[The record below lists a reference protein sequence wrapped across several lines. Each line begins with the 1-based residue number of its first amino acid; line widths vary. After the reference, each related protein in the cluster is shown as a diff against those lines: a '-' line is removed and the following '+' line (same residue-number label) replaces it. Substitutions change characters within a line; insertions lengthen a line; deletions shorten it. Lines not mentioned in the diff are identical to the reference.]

1 MASRRIEQAAGGDP
15 PRRRPARADMGGR
28 RGAKTRF
35 VVTEVMDAQ
44 RAPTLAGRRG
54 APAPNALRYRRC
66 RIETR
71 NG

>member
-1 MASRRIEQAAGGDP
+1 MASRRIEQAADGNLP
-15 PRRRPARADMGGR
+15 SRRPARADTGGR

-35 VVTEVMDAQ
+35 VVIEVMDAQ